1 MVRLLFSALLML
13 CLAACESYDV
23 VQFQATN
30 PQQQALMRDGR
41 PAISSRQKNSL
52 VLVSPAGRQIKSGSR
67 PVYVVAIYNLAKTP
81 VDFRVSDVEVIQVV
95 NSQSYQIPVVPYEAL
110 VHEERNRQVAAA
122 ILTGV
127 AAAGNSISASQAGH
141 GTFNATS
148 YGPRGGTV
156 TTSGSYYD
164 PTANAIAQS
173 NAAAQNEAMISTTL
187 AQGQANLATLE
198 RSAIKDNTLMP
209 GEWYGGQLHLAPP
222 QNSSNDEAKTYTI
235 SLQVGSDKHVI
246 DVTQV
251 RSR

>member
-1 MVRLLFSALLML
+1 MLRLLLSALLML
-13 CLAACESYDV
+13 CLAACASYDV
-23 VQFQATN
+23 VQFQASN
-30 PQQQALMRDGR
+30 PRQQAMMRDGR

-95 NSQSYQIPVVPYEAL
+95 NGQSYQIPVVPYEAL
-110 VHEERNRQVAAA
+110 VQEERNRQVAAA
-122 ILTGV
+122 IFTGM
-127 AAAGNSISASQAGH
+127 AAAGNAVSASQAGH

-148 YGPRGGTV
+148 YGSRGGTV
-156 TTSGSYYD
+156 TTTGSYYD

-173 NAAAQNEAMISTTL
+173 NAAAQNEAMISATL

-198 RSAIKDNTLMP
+198 RSVIKDNTLMP
-209 GEWYGGQLHLAPP
+209 GEWYGGQLHLTPP

-235 SLQVGSDKHVI
+235 SLPVGSDKHVI